1 MRHALAFATLLAT
14 VVLAG
19 CAERT
24 SNDAKAAVA
33 AAPVAAAPD
42 TGVTLVP
49 IDSAALLALTRDG
62 RARVTVVNMWA
73 TWCVPCRQEFPEL
86 MAAAR
91 AHQAEGVRLVL
102 VSADFDDHIAEI
114 HRFLNSQG
122 VHDTTYLKRQT
133 DQVFIDALNPKW
145 TGTIPATFVYDASG
159 RRVAF
164 WEGRADRAR
173 FEAAIRHALEEA
185 PSATKENRS

>member
-1 MRHALAFATLLAT
+1 MFS
-14 VVLAG
+14 VLEQIG
-19 CAERT
+19 PQWSTEYEIGIP
-24 SNDAKAAVA
+24 
-33 AAPVAAAPD
+33 PVI
-42 TGVTLVP
+42 G
-49 IDSAALLALTRDG
+49 TRPQLG
-62 RARVTVVNMWA
+62 LSPNT
-73 TWCVPCRQEFPEL
+73 P
-86 MAAAR
+86 
-91 AHQAEGVRLVL
+91 HQADGVRLVL
-102 VSADFDDHIAEI
+102 VSADFDDQTPEI

-122 VHDTTYLKRQT
+122 VHDTTYLKRET

-173 FEAAIRHALEEA
+173 FEAAIRHALEGA